1 MTGSEGGPVVTQRPL
16 REWLARTIAQCC
28 DGAVSAEEILAADC
42 PLAAMGLDSL
52 ALVRFIDVVESELD
66 VLVELDGDLWMR
78 DLDSI
83 AGYIGGLLAPASGG

>member
-1 MTGSEGGPVVTQRPL
+1 MTELPPPPTGLPL

-42 PLAAMGLDSL
+42 TVAAMGVDSL
-52 ALVRFIDVVESELD
+52 ALVRFIDAVESELQ

-83 AGYIGGLLAPASGG
+83 TGYVGGLLAPTSGG

>member
-1 MTGSEGGPVVTQRPL
+1 MTELPPPPPTGLPL

-28 DGAVSAEEILAADC
+28 DGAISAEEILAADC
-42 PLAAMGLDSL
+42 PLAALGADSL
-52 ALVRFIDVVESELD
+52 ALVRFIDAVESELQ

-83 AGYIGGLLAPASGG
+83 TGYVGGLLAPTSGG

>member
-1 MTGSEGGPVVTQRPL
+1 VTELPL

-28 DGAVSAEEILAADC
+28 DGAVSAEEILAAGC
-42 PLAAMGLDSL
+42 TLAAMGVDSL
-52 ALVRFIDVVESELD
+52 ALVRFIDAVESELD

-83 AGYIGGLLAPASGG
+83 AGYVSGLLAPRLGG

>member
-1 MTGSEGGPVVTQRPL
+1 MTELPSPVTELPL

-28 DGAVSAEEILAADC
+28 DGVISAEEILAADC
-42 PLAAMGLDSL
+42 TLAAMGADSL
-52 ALVRFIDVVESELD
+52 ALVRFIDAVESELL

-83 AGYIGGLLAPASGG
+83 AGYISGLLAPTSGG

>member
-1 MTGSEGGPVVTQRPL
+1 MTDLPL
-16 REWLARTIAQCC
+16 RQWLARTIAQCC
-28 DGAVSAEEILAADC
+28 DGAISAEEILVADC
-42 PLAAMGLDSL
+42 TVAAMGVDSL
-52 ALVRFIDVVESELD
+52 ALVRFIDAVESELD

>member
-1 MTGSEGGPVVTQRPL
+1 MTELPL

-28 DGAVSAEEILAADC
+28 DGAISAEEILVADC
-42 PLAAMGLDSL
+42 TVAAMGVDSL
-52 ALVRFIDVVESELD
+52 ALVRFIDAVESELH

-83 AGYIGGLLAPASGG
+83 AGYVSGLLAPPSGG

>member
-1 MTGSEGGPVVTQRPL
+1 VTGLPL

-28 DGAVSAEEILAADC
+28 DGAISAEEILVADC
-42 PLAAMGLDSL
+42 TVAAMGVDSL
-52 ALVRFIDVVESELD
+52 ALVRFIDAVESELH

-83 AGYIGGLLAPASGG
+83 AGYVSGLLAPPSGG

>member
-1 MTGSEGGPVVTQRPL
+1 VTEPPL

-28 DGAVSAEEILAADC
+28 DGAISAEEILVADC
-42 PLAAMGLDSL
+42 TVAAMGVDSL
-52 ALVRFIDVVESELD
+52 ALVRFMDAVESELH

-83 AGYIGGLLAPASGG
+83 AGYVSGLLAPPSGG

>member
-1 MTGSEGGPVVTQRPL
+1 MTEPPSATELPL

-28 DGAVSAEEILAADC
+28 DGAISAEEILAADC
-42 PLAAMGLDSL
+42 ALAAVGVDSL
-52 ALVRFIDVVESELD
+52 ALVRFIDAVESELH

-83 AGYIGGLLAPASGG
+83 AAYITGLLPPASGG

>member
-1 MTGSEGGPVVTQRPL
+1 MTELPL

-28 DGAVSAEEILAADC
+28 DGAISAEEILVADC
-42 PLAAMGLDSL
+42 TVAAMGVDSL
-52 ALVRFIDVVESELD
+52 ALVRFIDAVESELQ

-83 AGYIGGLLAPASGG
+83 AGYVSGLLAPPLGG

>member
-1 MTGSEGGPVVTQRPL
+1 MTELPL

-28 DGAVSAEEILAADC
+28 DDAISAEEILAADC
-42 PLAAMGLDSL
+42 MLAALGVDSL
-52 ALVRFIDVVESELD
+52 ALVRFIDAVESELH

-83 AGYIGGLLAPASGG
+83 AGYVSGLLAPPSGG

>member
-1 MTGSEGGPVVTQRPL
+1 VTGLPL

-28 DGAVSAEEILAADC
+28 DGAISAEEILVADC
-42 PLAAMGLDSL
+42 TVAAMGVDSL
-52 ALVRFIDVVESELD
+52 ALVRFIDAVESELH

-83 AGYIGGLLAPASGG
+83 AGYVSGLLAPPLGG

>member
-1 MTGSEGGPVVTQRPL
+1 MTDLPL

-28 DGAVSAEEILAADC
+28 DSAISAEEILAADC
-42 PLAAMGLDSL
+42 TLAAMGVDSL
-52 ALVRFIDVVESELD
+52 ALVRFIDAVESELQ

-83 AGYIGGLLAPASGG
+83 AGYISGLLAPTSGG

>member
-1 MTGSEGGPVVTQRPL
+1 MTESTESTESTGPPL

-42 PLAAMGLDSL
+42 TLAAMGVDSL
-52 ALVRFIDVVESELD
+52 ALVRFIDAVESELS
-66 VLVELDGDLWMR
+66 VLIELDGDLWLR

-83 AGYIGGLLAPASGG
+83 AGYVGGLLAPSSGG